1 MLILMTLQH
10 RTSRV
15 KSIGM
20 VSDATTIMRIWLAME
35 ALMGGIAQADEDD
48 EVRQE
53 YKSSF
58 TRLRKQSTTSFHL
71 LTEKSADQAGRKSQ
85 AKKCVR

>member
-1 MLILMTLQH
+1 MFLQIKNVVWKQMLILMTLQH

-15 KSIGM
+15 KSIVM

-53 YKSSF
+53 
-58 TRLRKQSTTSFHL
+58 
-71 LTEKSADQAGRKSQ
+71 
-85 AKKCVR
+85 

>member
-15 KSIGM
+15 KSIVM

-35 ALMGGIAQADEDD
+35 ALMGGIAQADENE
-48 EVRQE
+48 EVHQE
-53 YKSSF
+53 
-58 TRLRKQSTTSFHL
+58 
-71 LTEKSADQAGRKSQ
+71 
-85 AKKCVR
+85 

>member
-15 KSIGM
+15 KAIVM

-53 YKSSF
+53 
-58 TRLRKQSTTSFHL
+58 
-71 LTEKSADQAGRKSQ
+71 
-85 AKKCVR
+85 

>member
-1 MLILMTLQH
+1 MFSQLKIVADFIDVSSQLKSLVWKQMLILMTLQH

-35 ALMGGIAQADEDD
+35 ALMEGIAQADEDD

-53 YKSSF
+53 
-58 TRLRKQSTTSFHL
+58 
-71 LTEKSADQAGRKSQ
+71 
-85 AKKCVR
+85 